1 MKFRR
6 TAMALATAAS
16 LVLIPT
22 TAYAGG
28 NSSYD
33 DCRDGKKWNDYKYAP
48 KCECKCDKKDCD
60 KDHREKDRDKD
71 HYTYSKPTP
80 KKERQSTYTGRVLKT
95 N

>member
-22 TAYAGG
+22 TAFAGG
-28 NSSYD
+28 NSSSD

-48 KCECKCDKKDCD
+48 HCECDDKD
-60 KDHREKDRDKD
+60 KDHRDKDRDKD
-71 HYTYSKPTP
+71 HYSYSKPTP
-80 KKERQSTYTGRVLKT
+80 KTERQATFRGRVLNT

>member
-6 TAMALATAAS
+6 TAIALATAAS
-16 LVLIPT
+16 LVLIP
-22 TAYAGG
+22 ANAFAGG
-28 NSSYD
+28 NHSSHD

-48 KCECKCDKKDCD
+48 KCECDHKD
-60 KDHREKDRDKD
+60 KDHRDKDRDRD

-80 KKERQSTYTGRVLKT
+80 KKERQSTYTGRVLRT